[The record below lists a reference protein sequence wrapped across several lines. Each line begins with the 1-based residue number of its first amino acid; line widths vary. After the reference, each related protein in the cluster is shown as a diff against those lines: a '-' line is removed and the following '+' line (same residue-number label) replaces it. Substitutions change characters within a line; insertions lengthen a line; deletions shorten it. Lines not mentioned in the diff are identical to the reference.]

1 VSHLVLLGT
10 AAKGSRRVPRTAE
23 QLAELETLDNLVRIG
38 WARENPVFR
47 RVFTNIFIPGASEKQ
62 VRWFDDLQ
70 RMSTS
75 TENAVRTRHER
86 SEVDV
91 RDVLARIRV
100 PTLVLHARDD
110 AAIPFE
116 WGRELASGIRGAR
129 FVPLDSANHILLADE
144 PAWREVVLEIREF
157 LATDTGAAEP
167 PSPEPRDVLSRRELD
182 VLRLAAEGRTNAE
195 IGDALTLSIRTIE
208 RHLSNAYDKLGVSGR
223 AARAAAVARVV
234 GGRSA
239 QGRSTRRSS

>member
-1 VSHLVLLGT
+1 
-10 AAKGSRRVPRTAE
+10 
-23 QLAELETLDNLVRIG
+23 
-38 WARENPVFR
+38 
-47 RVFTNIFIPGASEKQ
+47 
-62 VRWFDDLQ
+62 
-70 RMSTS
+70 
-75 TENAVRTRHER
+75 VRTRHER

-91 RDVLARIRV
+91 RDVLPRIRV

-144 PAWREVVLEIREF
+144 PAWRKVVLEIREF
-157 LATDTGAAEP
+157 LATDAGAAEP
-167 PSPEPRDVLSRRELD
+167 PGPEPQDVLSARELG

-195 IGDALTLSIRTIE
+195 IGEALTLSIRTVE

-223 AARAAAVARVV
+223 AARAGAVARIV
-234 GGRSA
+234 GSRSTR
-239 QGRSTRRSS
+239 GRSTRGSS